1 MYSERGYV
9 RPRGTHLTRHGV
21 CRAFHVE
28 LCFVQLW
35 LREVAYAFHVRAS
48 TTALGQFGERVPNY
62 TCYVAK
68 KNNIL
73 GHGTVH
79 VPRWFGVDY
88 VANLG
93 CTVAENVVMSL
104 SRLRRRL
111 VSRAARDA
119 S

>member
-1 MYSERGYV
+1 M
-9 RPRGTHLTRHGV
+9 
-21 CRAFHVE
+21 
-28 LCFVQLW
+28 
-35 LREVAYAFHVRAS
+35 
-48 TTALGQFGERVPNY
+48 FGLPLQHSGSLVNEFQISLVIW
-62 TCYVAK
+62 K
-68 KNNIL
+68 IKIL

-79 VPRWFGVDY
+79 VPRWSGVDY